1 MFVLSP
7 HFFLPVPQP
16 AGIDDAHADDRDD
29 PDAARAIIGGVSSHV
44 KLPDEGSLIGVSIG
58 IAIYHGEEN
67 NYSEVF
73 KKADVALYKTKADR
87 SAGFSICQ

>member
-1 MFVLSP
+1 MLV
-7 HFFLPVPQP
+7 
-16 AGIDDAHADDRDD
+16 
-29 PDAARAIIGGVSSHV
+29 
-44 KLPDEGSLIGVSIG
+44 GVSIG

-87 SAGFSICQ
+87 STGFSIFQ